1 MSRRGGSTFL
11 RLRPAVAVPRLPR
24 RFFSSSSS
32 AKKTPSRVAHI
43 ATVGAVTLSVLAYQM
58 AYQDPMKFEAR
69 TLADLDERLKKEEE
83 SQTTR
88 PCAFKDIVF
97 ALEQIDGN
105 RFKTDEWKRP
115 NGGGGTSCVL
125 QDGNVFE
132 KAGVNISVV
141 YGTLTKG
148 GIAAMRQNHKNVKD
162 VDNLDFYA
170 LGLSLVLHPHN
181 PMAPTVH
188 MNCRYFETMNPD
200 GTPQA
205 TWFGG
210 GSDLTPAYPEACD
223 KHDKEYY
230 PRYKAWCDDYFNN
243 KHRGERRG
251 IGGIFFDD
259 LDEDVVDTQNGF
271 AFVRSVLDSFLPS
284 YLPILEKRK
293 DVPFT
298 VKEKEWQQIRRGRY
312 VEFNLVHDRGTAFG
326 LNTPGSRV
334 ESILISLPRTAQWA
348 YMHEPEPKSRESRL
362 LEVLREPKEWV

>member
-1 MSRRGGSTFL
+1 MPARLSWMSQWL
-11 RLRPAVAVPRLPR
+11 
-24 RFFSSSSS
+24 
-32 AKKTPSRVAHI
+32 
-43 ATVGAVTLSVLAYQM
+43 TLISQSQ

-69 TLADLDERLKKEEE
+69 TLADLDERMKKEEGITE
-83 SQTTR
+83 NSPMRLRMEEAIRQKQ
-88 PCAFKDIVF
+88 KDIVF
-97 ALEQIDGN
+97 ALEQIDGT
-105 RFKTDEWKRP
+105 RFQSDEWKRP

-205 TWFGG
+205 AWFGG
-210 GSDLTPAYPEACD
+210 GSDLTPSYLFDEDAVHFHRTLKEACD

-259 LDEDVVDTQNGF
+259 LDEEVVDTQNGF

-293 DVPFT
+293 DAPFT
-298 VKEKEWQQIRRGRY
+298 AKEKEWQQIRRGRY